1 MNPINGDV
9 YISYENSGDIDI
21 FYESNIITTS
31 TPDKVITTG
40 FTRCGN
46 MVFNDFEQD
55 MYITTSNDQVIKIDG
70 SLRTIQSSISITN
83 LGYDIYYEPVNESIY
98 VYSSTNLWKITGG
111 VLQSI
116 LVTYNG
122 FNDILFN
129 NLTGNLDISDASSDY
144 TRLSLSDDSTQ
155 VNNTGNYGYMALNQF
170 DGHIYL
176 SSIVSNNILV
186 INPTTG
192 TVVYTETLGA
202 GSTKLVYNP
211 RRKSIF
217 SIVPSTNEIVELRV
231 QLNNTISSEKI
242 ESEKVGDNLY
252 GTLSDDYEQK
262 DELWLKTRDYVRRP
276 RQNFSDDIPVQ
287 YYWKWLSDN
296 VSEFFMYDFSGE
308 QLTETGDYVYTGEK
322 PLKDIIL
329 NKKPNTDLTKLK
341 DPSHQQTVFGRK
353 KYFELFR

>member
-1 MNPINGDV
+1 
-9 YISYENSGDIDI
+9 
-21 FYESNIITTS
+21 
-31 TPDKVITTG
+31 
-40 FTRCGN
+40 
-46 MVFNDFEQD
+46 
-55 MYITTSNDQVIKIDG
+55 
-70 SLRTIQSSISITN
+70 
-83 LGYDIYYEPVNESIY
+83 
-98 VYSSTNLWKITGG
+98 
-111 VLQSI
+111 
-116 LVTYNG
+116 
-122 FNDILFN
+122 
-129 NLTGNLDISDASSDY
+129 
-144 TRLSLSDDSTQ
+144 
-155 VNNTGNYGYMALNQF
+155 NYGYMALNQF

-176 SSIVSNNILV
+176 SSIISDNILV

-341 DPSHQQTVFGRK
+341 DPSHQQTVFGRIENTLSYLDDEDDISTEPEALQLFLGFNSKSEGALRSVLQLYK
-353 KYFELFR
+353 KEDVSINIISDEFTDITFEL